1 MNLSLPARRAS
12 PRIRRDL
19 RSHLF
24 AVGQSV
30 RLRNGF
36 GRLGPAANL
45 YRVIATLPARGDMFQ
60 YRVRSDEERHE
71 RVVTEDSLERAPLS
85 TRPEGATR
93 IDATLIERTFGHGQ
107 RSEAQQSR
115 NTKTEAGKGTAEG

>member
-12 PRIRRDL
+12 PRIRRDV

-45 YRVIATLPARGDMFQ
+45 YRVTGTLPTRGDMFQ
-60 YRVRSDEERHE
+60 YRIRSDEERHE
-71 RVVTEDSLERAPLS
+71 RVVTEDSLERVPLS
-85 TRPEGATR
+85 TRPEG
-93 IDATLIERTFGHGQ
+93 ATLIERTFGHGQ
-107 RSEAQQSR
+107 GSEAQQSR
-115 NTKTEAGKGTAEG
+115 NTKTEAGESTAEG